1 MWTQEECRAFFARM
15 FELELT
21 DTELAGV
28 WEHLSQN
35 HITPISRHGG
45 NNVAFT
51 PAMLRNL
58 IALAT
63 QRTQS
68 SLQSPRFKKVS
79 EEIMP
84 AIFFTLLM
92 KRLDL
97 GEFLI
102 VSSDAPDIA
111 LVDFDSTNPVVE
123 PSRRLNAVPLEAMFI
138 PEQAIAS
145 TNGSSAAE
153 KIANLI
159 ISRKFNKRYPP
170 QTILL
175 VTLMAEVE
183 NLDMAELSAALS
195 RNGGSPF
202 NSIGI
207 FVGLGGDDCLIAT
220 LLPSL
225 QIHRLNVAKDL
236 LPLMY

>member
-1 MWTQEECRAFFARM
+1 MWTQEECRAFFART
-15 FELELT
+15 FGLELT

-35 HITPISRHGG
+35 HITPVSRHGG

-58 IALAT
+58 IVLAT

-92 KRLDL
+92 KRLGL

-102 VSSDAPDIA
+102 VSSDAPDIV
-111 LVDFDSTNPVVE
+111 LVDHDSTKPVE

-145 TNGSSAAE
+145 TDGSSPAE
-153 KIANLI
+153 KITNLI

-183 NLDMAELSAALS
+183 NLDMAELSATLL
-195 RNGGSPF
+195 RNGGNPF
-202 NSIGI
+202 DSVGI
-207 FVGLGGDDCLIAT
+207 FIGLGGDNCLIAT

-225 QIHRLNVAKDL
+225 QIHRLDVAKDL

>member
-15 FELELT
+15 FGLELT

-35 HITPISRHGG
+35 QITPVSRHGG

-63 QRTQS
+63 ERTQS
-68 SLQSPRFKKVS
+68 SLQNSRFKKVS

-92 KRLDL
+92 KRLGL

-111 LVDFDSTNPVVE
+111 LVNFDSTKPVE

-145 TNGSSAAE
+145 ASSSSAAE
-153 KIANLI
+153 KVANLI
-159 ISRKFNKRYPP
+159 ISRKFDKRYPP

-220 LLPSL
+220 LLPVL

-236 LPLMY
+236 SPLMY

>member
-1 MWTQEECRAFFARM
+1 MWTQEECSAFFARM
-15 FELELT
+15 FGLELT
-21 DTELAGV
+21 DIELAGV
-28 WEHLSQN
+28 WGHLSQN
-35 HITPISRHGG
+35 QITPVSRHGG

-51 PAMLRNL
+51 PAILLNL
-58 IALAT
+58 ITLAT

-68 SLQSPRFKKVS
+68 TLQSPRFKKVS

-84 AIFFTLLM
+84 TVFFTLLM
-92 KRLDL
+92 KRLSL

-111 LVDFDSTNPVVE
+111 LVDFDSTKPVE

-138 PEQAIAS
+138 PEQAIAGA
-145 TNGSSAAE
+145 NGSSTAE

-159 ISRKFNKRYPP
+159 ISRKFNKRYPS

-175 VTLMAEVE
+175 VTLMAEVK
-183 NLDMAELSAALS
+183 NLDMAELSAALL

-202 NSIGI
+202 DSIGI

-220 LLPSL
+220 LLPIL
-225 QIHRLNVAKDL
+225 QIHRLNVSKDL
-236 LPLMY
+236 LPLIY